1 MDLNLGPSQLP
12 WNVEPL
18 ELASLLKLFFFIK
31 VATSFESA
39 VSEIGK
45 NSVSSKGSGNSMA
58 EAQNEEQESTGSRPK
73 KSSVIAKPSQC
84 FWIP

>member
-1 MDLNLGPSQLP
+1 MLNRLR
-12 WNVEPL
+12 W
-18 ELASLLKLFFFIK
+18 LKSFETVFFIK

-45 NSVSSKGSGNSMA
+45 NSVSSKGSGNSVA
-58 EAQNEEQESTGSRPK
+58 EAQNEEQKSTGSRPK